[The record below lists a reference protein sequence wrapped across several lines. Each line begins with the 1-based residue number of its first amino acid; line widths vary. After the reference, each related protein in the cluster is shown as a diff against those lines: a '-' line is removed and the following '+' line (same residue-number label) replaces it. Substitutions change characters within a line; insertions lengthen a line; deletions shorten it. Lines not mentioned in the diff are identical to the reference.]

1 MTDGTGG
8 PRFVKKT
15 PDQFRVPR
23 QRRVQNLDSRAPLD
37 ERVLGKIHLPEAAFA
52 EQPDDAV
59 IAKKLACLQRHAFSG
74 FRVLLAIA

>member
-37 ERVLGKIHLPEAAFA
+37 KRIFGQVHLSKPAFA
-52 EQPDDAV
+52 EQSDDAV
-59 IAKKLACLQRHAFSG
+59 VTEELACFERHRYPPIGYS
-74 FRVLLAIA
+74 